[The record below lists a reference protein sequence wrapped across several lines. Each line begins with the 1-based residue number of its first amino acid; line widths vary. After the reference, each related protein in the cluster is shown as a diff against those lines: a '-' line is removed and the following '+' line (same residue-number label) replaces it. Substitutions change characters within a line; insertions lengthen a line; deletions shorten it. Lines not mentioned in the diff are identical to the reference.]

1 MFHEIHGGYYH
12 AVAEILAEAVD
23 GSLTKESMLD
33 IVRRQ
38 AFEESVLTIPQALT
52 SGKWPLLTNDLKTP
66 LMHHPTMPLTNLQRR
81 WLKTLLQDPRIKLF
95 GVTDEGLEDVQP
107 LYPADA
113 IVWYDRYSDGDP
125 YEDEGYI
132 ERFGEILKAL
142 REKRSIRICFEG
154 RKGYPHTWVCVLHRL
169 EYSAKDDKF
178 RVLCMAYGKTMT
190 INLSRMR
197 YCELL
202 GAYDENQIFE
212 PHMKRDTVV
221 LHLTDERNALER
233 VMLHFSHLQKETR
246 RMEDGRY
253 EVRLTYEGEDET
265 EILIRILSFGPVL
278 EVVAPQDFRKKVR
291 ERIEKQMKLRAL
303 R

>member
-1 MFHEIHGGYYH
+1 MFCMPQFVSVARLLLFALIHH
-12 AVAEILAEAVD
+12 DE
-23 GSLTKESMLD
+23 KESD
-33 IVRRQ
+33 N
-38 AFEESVLTIPQALT
+38 E
-52 SGKWPLLTNDLKTP
+52 
-66 LMHHPTMPLTNLQRR
+66 
-81 WLKTLLQDPRIKLF
+81 
-95 GVTDEGLEDVQP
+95 TD
-107 LYPADA
+107 
-113 IVWYDRYSDGDP
+113 
-125 YEDEGYI
+125 YI

-178 RVLCMAYGKTMT
+178 RVLCTAYGKTMT

-202 GAYDENQIFE
+202 GAYDENQISE

-253 EVRLTYEGEDET
+253 NLRRDGIPSTGNRNE
-265 EILIRILSFGPVL
+265 
-278 EVVAPQDFRKKVR
+278 
-291 ERIEKQMKLRAL
+291 ERRMIEYNQL
-303 R
+303 